1 MTTEY
6 HAENESK
13 PVTDLSKSAAG
24 FSTPLSQGKEA
35 RIGAKLQNP
44 RLNIVLVAPEIPNNT
59 GNIGRTCVTTG
70 CKLHLVKP
78 LGFDIDE
85 KACRRAG
92 LDYWPR
98 LDLEEH
104 DSLGAYLSKCPPSTE
119 SDDEHRPQTWFLTT
133 KAKQTI
139 FDAPIKQGDYLVF
152 GRESAG
158 LDDSVHRAYPDQR
171 ICVPMVAGE
180 RSLNLSTCV
189 AIVVYEAVRKMVGS
203 GEAVVD
209 SDGRLSG
216 VD

>member
-1 MTTEY
+1 MSSEHTSL
-6 HAENESK
+6 NESK
-13 PVTDLSKSAAG
+13 PADDLSESAAG
-24 FSTPLSQGKEA
+24 FSISSDSALK
-35 RIGAKLQNP
+35 NP
-44 RLNIVLVAPEIPNNT
+44 RLNIVLVEPEIPNNT

-104 DSLGAYLSKCPPSTE
+104 DSLDAYTSKYSPGG
-119 SDDEHRPQTWFLTT
+119 RTWFLTT
-133 KAKQTI
+133 KANRTI
-139 FDAPIKQGDYLVF
+139 FEAPIAMGDHLVF

-158 LDDSVHRAYPDQR
+158 LPESIHSGNEDQR
-171 ICVPMVAGE
+171 VCVPLVVGE

-189 AIVVYEAVRKMVGS
+189 AIAVYESIRKMIGS
-203 GEAVVD
+203 GEVLVNE
-209 SDGRLSG
+209 SGRL
-216 VD
+216 VEP

>member
-1 MTTEY
+1 MSEHTPNEIKPVSDSTEPDTGFSVKTGKPL
-6 HAENESK
+6 SK
-13 PVTDLSKSAAG
+13 P
-24 FSTPLSQGKEA
+24 
-35 RIGAKLQNP
+35 
-44 RLNIVLVAPEIPNNT
+44 RLHIVLVAPEIPNNT

-104 DSLGAYLSKCPPSTE
+104 DSLDAYTKTYTVGPK
-119 SDDEHRPQTWFLTT
+119 TWFLTT
-133 KAKQTI
+133 KATQTI
-139 FDAPIKQGDYLVF
+139 YEAPISIGDHLVF

-158 LDDSVHRAYPDQR
+158 LPDSIHEGYPDQR
-171 ICVPMVAGE
+171 VCVPLVVGE

-189 AIVVYEAVRKMVGS
+189 AIVVYEAIRKMIGS
-203 GEAVVD
+203 GDVGINDA
-209 SDGRLSG
+209 GRL
-216 VD
+216 VEP

>member
-1 MTTEY
+1 MAANDSKTT
-6 HAENESK
+6 K
-13 PVTDLSKSAAG
+13 PASDSTESAAG
-24 FSTPLSQGKEA
+24 FSVQTGDALT
-35 RIGAKLQNP
+35 NP

-104 DSLGAYLSKCPPSTE
+104 ESLDAYTQSHPVGA
-119 SDDEHRPQTWFLTT
+119 RTWFLTT
-133 KAKQTI
+133 KATRTI
-139 FDAPIKQGDYLVF
+139 YDAPIALGDHLVF

-158 LDDSVHRAYPDQR
+158 LPDSIHEAHRDQR
-171 ICVPMVAGE
+171 VCVPLVVGE

-189 AIVVYEAVRKMVGS
+189 AIVVYEAIRKMIES
-203 GEAVVD
+203 GEVVLNEA
-209 SDGRLSG
+209 GRL
-216 VD
+216 VEP